1 MQEIIRRVPS
11 GEEVRDYLLLN
22 EWELYE
28 RLYYEAYKQLIDEG
42 WAHYSLKRE
51 YGWDNELVV
60 ERVIENLRRVVLSL
74 VEAREWK
81 GVEELVWKMK
91 KEVMQ

>member
-28 RLYYEAYKQLIDEG
+28 RKYWEAYKQLIDEG
-42 WAHYSLKRE
+42 WAGYSLQRE

-60 ERVIENLRRVVLSL
+60 KRVIENLRRAVLSL